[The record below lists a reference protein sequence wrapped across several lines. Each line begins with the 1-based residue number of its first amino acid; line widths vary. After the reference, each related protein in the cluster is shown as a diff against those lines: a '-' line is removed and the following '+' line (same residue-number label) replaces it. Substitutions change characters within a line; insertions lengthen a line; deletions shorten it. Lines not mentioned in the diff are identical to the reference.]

1 MGDYQVAAPN
11 PCPARF
17 KASVDKLH
25 KDAILVLDSFSV
37 PYSVQAAMAE
47 DGYVRL
53 SDLADRYSD
62 SKEVRADAPRELGF
76 KDGENNF
83 DSKQQSNLWQ

>member
-1 MGDYQVAAPN
+1 MGDFQVAAPN

-25 KDAILVLDSFSV
+25 KDAILALDSFSV
-37 PYSVQAAMAE
+37 PYSVEAAMAE

-62 SKEVRADAPRELGF
+62 SKEVRADAPREASRMAKTILIA
-76 KDGENNF
+76 KHQN
-83 DSKQQSNLWQ
+83 SSQ